1 MFIIV
6 ASGAFPNVSPANSS
20 TVKALFR
27 ISVVA
32 LDSSVFI
39 QKLQTSEETTSRRQH
54 VQFFLL
60 FNRLT

>member
-6 ASGAFPNVSPANSS
+6 ASGAFHSVSSVNNS
-20 TVKALFR
+20 TVKALFP

-39 QKLQTSEETTSRRQH
+39 QKLQTSEET
-54 VQFFLL
+54 
-60 FNRLT
+60 